1 VLIQVASVENL
12 GENPKAKKGPGRG
25 IILDNKIDFLSGITM
40 PYTAMADSAVTC
52 WLPMTAI
59 SHDMG
64 PLKIIPGSHR
74 EVWKVRFRRDLAG
87 QSFAGPKRIEMANP
101 DIENFERR
109 SIEVTPMQPAIRCYS
124 TVAFLIAVATIKAP
138 DTGGFAIRDSAI
150 LPIRSSSNRAGR
162 YRAHEIPSPSATIIR
177 SKLHRIV
184 SSFVL
189 IERRVEP

>member
-1 VLIQVASVENL
+1 MDQ
-12 GENPKAKKGPGRG
+12 
-25 IILDNKIDFLSGITM
+25 DNKIDFLSGITM

-109 SIEVTPMQPAIRCYS
+109 SIEVTPMQPG
-124 TVAFLIAVATIKAP
+124 
-138 DTGGFAIRDSAI
+138 DTLLFHGRLLHCSGDNQSA
-150 LPIRSSSNRAGR
+150 R
-162 YRAHEIPSPSATIIR
+162 YRWICNPRFGDLTDPKLVKQGWAVSR
-177 SKLHRIV
+177 SRNPFAFGDYHPEQV
-184 SSFVL
+184 ASDS
-189 IERRVEP
+189 

>member
-109 SIEVTPMQPAIRCYS
+109 SIEVTPMQPG
-124 TVAFLIAVATIKAP
+124 
-138 DTGGFAIRDSAI
+138 DTLLFHGRLLDCSGDNQSA
-150 LPIRSSSNRAGR
+150 R
-162 YRAHEIPSPSATIIR
+162 YRWICNPRFGDLTDPKLVKQSWTVSR
-177 SKLHRIV
+177 SRNPFAFGDYHPEQV
-184 SSFVL
+184 ASDS
-189 IERRVEP
+189 